1 MTAHVC
7 LATFNGE
14 RWLREQIES
23 IRDQHHADWRLWISD
38 HGSEDRTIDIAR
50 EFTSLDERIELLP
63 SNAPAGGPAENFQY
77 LLATLADDGPA
88 ADDAIFLCDQDDRW
102 DAQKLE
108 RQVAALNS
116 ADATFADLV
125 YLSETG
131 ASAERRVLPTLKAVL
146 PATVESLLA
155 QNSVVGCTLGFR
167 PAVLDLALPFP
178 EGLVNHDWWLA
189 LCALCVGELVF
200 VDEPLVAY
208 RQHADNAVGGSRP
221 WRQLL
226 SLPSRAQR
234 QKKVLVSQIEGARL
248 LCARLEGRG
257 LAVPEA
263 LTRYLR
269 VMDEE
274 SGFQRAMALRSGEF
288 AAPALGVRVL
298 RTLAALRI

>member
-23 IRDQHHADWRLWISD
+23 ICAQSHADWRLWISD
-38 HGSEDRTIDIAR
+38 HGSEDGTVEIAR
-50 EFTSLDERIELLP
+50 EFNSLDERVELLP
-63 SNAPAGGPAENFQY
+63 SDAPAGGPAENFQY
-77 LLATLADDGPA
+77 LLTTLADTGLA
-88 ADDAIFLCDQDDRW
+88 TDDAVFLCDQDDHW
-102 DAQKLE
+102 DSRKLE
-108 RQVAALNS
+108 RQIAILNS

-131 ASAERRVLPTLKAVL
+131 VPSDQRVLPTLKAVF
-146 PATVESLLA
+146 PTTVESLLA

-167 PAVLDLALPFP
+167 SAVLDLALPFP

-189 LCALCVGELVF
+189 LCALCLGELAF

-234 QKKVLVSQIEGARL
+234 QKRVLVSQVEGARL
-248 LCARLEGRG
+248 LRARLEERS

-263 LTRYLR
+263 LKRYVR
-269 VMDEE
+269 VMGKD

-288 AAPALGVRVL
+288 AAPSLGVRVL